1 MIVKGGLRWCIGDG
15 TRINVWLVPWL
26 RNAKNPLSQVL
37 YSSNSI
43 IDTIMMLWCLWKRR
57 NEKIWENAEQ
67 LVSVSIQQARD
78 FWAQW
83 RQFQTVQAATTQA
96 NDDKNVI
103 WQPPEDGEIKCNI
116 DAAIFKELNR
126 HGIGMFIR
134 NNKGEF
140 IRAKTMWFDGTPPAM
155 EAEALGLKEAII

>member
-67 LVSVSIQQARD
+67 LVFVSIQKARD
-78 FWAQW
+78 
-83 RQFQTVQAATTQA
+83 RKST
-96 NDDKNVI
+96 
-103 WQPPEDGEIKCNI
+103 
-116 DAAIFKELNR
+116 L
-126 HGIGMFIR
+126 
-134 NNKGEF
+134 
-140 IRAKTMWFDGTPPAM
+140 
-155 EAEALGLKEAII
+155 